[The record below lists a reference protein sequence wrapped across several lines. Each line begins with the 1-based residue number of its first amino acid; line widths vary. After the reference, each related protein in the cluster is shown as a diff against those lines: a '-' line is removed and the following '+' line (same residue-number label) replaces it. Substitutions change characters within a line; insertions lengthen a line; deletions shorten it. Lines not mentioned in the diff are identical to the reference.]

1 MDLQWG
7 GGNNDEGRATPGKVE
22 GTTATVG
29 GVRVRL

>member
-7 GGNNDEGRATPGKVE
+7 GNSDEGRATPGKVE
-22 GTTATVG
+22 GTTTTVG